1 MKAGRTVTV
10 TGRLAPAG
18 VVQKVHLD
26 RYDARRKEWARL
38 STKPVT
44 QTGAVAFRWTA
55 ERGRSLLRLS
65 ITRADL
71 RPGYVPTVS
80 RTAVVRGLTVALV
93 PRLAIVARPTTVSAG
108 HTVTVTGHL
117 RPPTQQRGSSRA
129 L

>member
-1 MKAGRTVTV
+1 MTV

-55 ERGRSLLRLS
+55 ERADRFYASRS
-65 ITRADL
+65 RADL

-93 PRLAIVARPTTVSAG
+93 PRLAIVARPT
-108 HTVTVTGHL
+108 
-117 RPPTQQRGSSRA
+117 
-129 L
+129 